1 MDRRIQN
8 SETRDQNAEVRLR
21 LDQEIK
27 GARDRVADSESGR
40 KSTVHGLESTQRGI
54 AAAIARV
61 VSGDVN
67 AYEEIYAV
75 CDRPLRAFIATHY
88 YWAGPD
94 FVKEVAVRT
103 HEYARPRLGKYDAA
117 LAAFQTWY
125 NWQSRA
131 VAKEVMCEWYGP
143 RLVRYDEAV
152 HDVYARTQTGPTDV
166 YEDARLSR
174 VLREEIDTLPED
186 ERQCVVLHD
195 RDGLTFAETASALG
209 LSTMQVRYKRQRALA
224 VLKRRLEE
232 RGVRPVEVD
241 STPAPIWY
249 GQDCTDPD
257 DYAAP
262 TVACLPDGPD
272 TLVGA
277 AAKDKDEG

>member
-1 MDRRIQN
+1 MASHAKDRKPVEEAVRQVLSG
-8 SETRDQNAEVRLR
+8 SEHDYETIVEQC
-21 LDQEIK
+21 
-27 GARDRVADSESGR
+27 DSS
-40 KSTVHGLESTQRGI
+40 
-54 AAAIARV
+54 
-61 VSGDVN
+61 
-67 AYEEIYAV
+67 
-75 CDRPLRAFIATHY
+75 LRAFIATHW

-94 FVKEVAVRT
+94 FVNEVAVRT

-166 YEDARLSR
+166 YKDARLSR

-195 RDGLTFAETASALG
+195 REGLTFAETASALG

-249 GQDCTDPD
+249 GQDSTDPD

-277 AAKDKDEG
+277 AACEQKEDDLE